1 MYSIYSSRIL
11 DSTIRYIEYS
21 SRDGNLRGGRR
32 FAAPHRGPRACNC
45 HSDVVV
51 ATRKAGVGPYQ
62 THDGQARAKKPYDN
76 PTAGRS
82 DIGRDAKARSYDDSR
97 AFLTSSRRR
106 SWPSGKTGEVWLCST
121 SRCVLI
127 GKNEKTS
134 GQWWGEV
141 CLRSSTRGKSR
152 CVRCGEGPSRSNAS
166 DELWRNGKATAM
178 LIGEPIVAM
187 DGAVLQ

>member
-1 MYSIYSSRIL
+1 ME
-11 DSTIRYIEYS
+11 IRGEE
-21 SRDGNLRGGRR
+21 DDLL
-32 FAAPHRGPRACNC
+32 PHTAVHVHAIATVMSWWRHAKRAMGPIKRTMGEL
-45 HSDVVV
+45 VQ
-51 ATRKAGVGPYQ
+51 K
-62 THDGQARAKKPYDN
+62 N
-76 PTAGRS
+76 PTTIPRTGRS

-106 SWPSGKTGEVWLCST
+106 SWPSGKTGDVWLCLT

-178 LIGEPIVAM
+178 LIGEPIVAT
-187 DGAVLQ
+187 DGDVLQ